1 MFVALCGSLAL
12 LARFLAAA
20 LLPAR
25 LLSRRLIRLARL
37 ILVRH
42 GFSFHGNT
50 RPTAR
55 SSGSFLTKKKCG
67 WQCRN
72 HVSLT
77 YSGFGFLIDVLAR
90 QRLRRVG
97 PRLLRR
103 DTARKCLEF
112 RDHHTN
118 TQPPLNEQAGTCV
131 WKQPLT
137 TRAIDSLLNKQGNFL
152 DVECKPE

>member
-1 MFVALCGSLAL
+1 MFVTFCGSLFCGSLAL
-12 LARFLAAA
+12 LARFLTTTA
-20 LLPAR
+20 LLLAG

-37 ILVRH
+37 VLVRH

-55 SSGSFLTKKKCG
+55 RSASFLTMKKRG
-67 WQCRN
+67 SQCRN
-72 HVSLT
+72 YVSLT

-97 PRLLRR
+97 PRLLPR
-103 DTARKCLEF
+103 DTARKCIEF
-112 RDHHTN
+112 HDHHRN
-118 TQPPLNEQAGTCV
+118 TQPPPNEQAGTRV

-137 TRAIDSLLNKQGNFL
+137 TRAIDSLLNKQGNF
-152 DVECKPE
+152 